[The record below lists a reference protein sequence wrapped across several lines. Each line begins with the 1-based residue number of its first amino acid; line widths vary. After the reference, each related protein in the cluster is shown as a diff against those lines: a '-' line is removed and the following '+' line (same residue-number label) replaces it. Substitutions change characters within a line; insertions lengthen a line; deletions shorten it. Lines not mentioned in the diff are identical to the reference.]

1 MSRAV
6 ETNRHHYLRLKP
18 NSAPRFIIHVIHG
31 KCKEHFTH
39 PILPDALIYF
49 TMLLLFPLHRS
60 LWIFSFRLCYDFF
73 LPFCHVMNQI
83 LIHVLFALFIPD
95 CVEYIGVDLIVYIW
109 CTVFFCFFCDW
120 RRQQKANMSQS
131 HSTSETNVGDSA
143 VAGDRRAAECCQ
155 IDKTTAWFIRRRVNE
170 LNRTVVFKLIIFQRG
185 AEASPADVNVS
196 NSHFVQVTSV
206 FFVMCEFGTC
216 LLRCFF
222 LFFFCRTHSG
232 YSCLSIDSDW
242 PLYFRH

>member
-1 MSRAV
+1 MQRTLHTSDPTR
-6 ETNRHHYLRLKP
+6 RSYLFHYASFVS
-18 NSAPRFIIHVIHG
+18 SASVTVDIFFP
-31 KCKEHFTH
+31 
-39 PILPDALIYF
+39 AL
-49 TMLLLFPLHRS
+49 
-60 LWIFSFRLCYDFF
+60 LWFLSAF
-73 LPFCHVMNQI
+73 LPRHEPDIDSCAFCPFYTWLCRVHWCW
-83 LIHVLFALFIPD
+83 FD
-95 CVEYIGVDLIVYIW
+95 CLHMLY
-109 CTVFFCFFCDW
+109 CFFCFFFVIDVDNKRPICHSHTVL
-120 RRQQKANMSQS
+120 QKP
-131 HSTSETNVGDSA
+131 NVGDSA

-222 LFFFCRTHSG
+222 LVFFLPDALWIFLLKYRLG
-232 YSCLSIDSDW
+232 LAAV
-242 PLYFRH
+242 L